1 MVAVKAGDVDGALR
15 RPDPRIGIFLF
26 YGPDMGLINER
37 ARTVAERSIDDPSD
51 PFQLIRIDGDD
62 IAADPGRLADE
73 AGTMGLFGSK
83 RAIWVKATSRNI
95 APAVDAVLK
104 GELQDTVIVIEGGDL
119 QKSSPLRTICER
131 SQKALALPCYADT
144 GRDLGNVVDDTLK
157 DNGFSIQ
164 REARAALIASLG
176 GDRLAT
182 RGELAKLMLYA
193 HGQREITL
201 ADVDAIMSDVSSL
214 AMDAVVDAAFAGEG
228 TGLETGSRQAGR
240 RGRQRLGAARLSAS
254 SRADAADGAPFRRG
268 RSPDPGSDGNHA
280 QPAFPAQA
288 PGRAPSPA
296 LDRRQPQERHHPLAV
311 EPPAD
316 PAPVRSRRHDRGEDA
331 AGYCAGGDGGK
342 LQPLPFSTGTT
353 LILRSR

>member
-1 MVAVKAGDVDGALR
+1 MGKPWSLKALRPPRPASTVSRSASPISVPTAMRRSSSPRIWRSRCAPGCRRCWRTADPMVAVKAGDVDGALR

-37 ARTVAERSIDDPSD
+37 ARTVAERSVDDPSD

-62 IAADPGRLADE
+62 IAADPARLADE
-73 AGTMGLFGSK
+73 AGTMGLFGGK
-83 RAIWVKATSRNI
+83 RAIWVKSTSRNI
-95 APAVDAVLK
+95 APAVDVVLK

-119 QKSSPLRTICER
+119 QKSSPLRTVCER

-144 GRDLGNVVDDTLK
+144 GRDLGTVVDETLK

-201 ADVDAIMSDVSSL
+201 EDVDAIMSDVSSL
-214 AMDAVVDAAFAGEG
+214 AMDAVVDAAFAGMGSELEIGARRLAAEG
-228 TGLETGSRQAGR
+228 MHASLV
-240 RGRQRLGAARLSAS
+240 LGA
-254 SRADAADGAPFRRG
+254 
-268 RSPDPGSDGNHA
+268 
-280 QPAFPAQA
+280 
-288 PGRAPSPA
+288 
-296 LDRRQPQERHHPLAV
+296 
-311 EPPAD
+311 
-316 PAPVRSRRHDRGEDA
+316 
-331 AGYCAGGDGGK
+331 
-342 LQPLPFSTGTT
+342 
-353 LILRSR
+353 